1 MSRRPRGHRSPTPT
15 HPARDPPERTLRARR
30 PDGRPEPRPGRGN
43 AERPDHR
50 QLARPALIGGSYT
63 FSEIGGSWQRCR
75 RRTANG
81 GEGTVLVA
89 QQAAGDPQA
98 AGPEAAAR
106 TETATLGFDPAVPNP
121 ARMWNY
127 WLGGKD
133 NYAADRE
140 LAARVQEI
148 APAIPHGARLARRFL
163 GDAVT
168 RLAVE
173 HGIRQFL
180 DIGSGLPTADNT
192 HEVARR
198 AAPDARVVYA
208 DHDPVVVTHARALL
222 GAAAEEEGTGVLHA
236 DLRDTDAI
244 LAGAAATLDLAR
256 PVAVLLIAVLHF
268 IPDADD
274 PWAIT
279 ARLMRP
285 LPSGSFLVI
294 GHGASDITNQSAAE
308 DAVGRYNER
317 ASAQIT
323 LRTRD
328 QVARF
333 FDGLELIP
341 PGLAPLS
348 QWWPGEPGA
357 AASGSQEAYCGIGR
371 KP

>member
-1 MSRRPRGHRSPTPT
+1 MHQAGDWGGLDCGAT
-15 HPARDPPERTLRARR
+15 
-30 PDGRPEPRPGRGN
+30 
-43 AERPDHR
+43 R
-50 QLARPALIGGSYT
+50 QS
-63 FSEIGGSWQRCR
+63 
-75 RRTANG
+75 G
-81 GEGTVLVA
+81 GEGKVLVA

-98 AGPEAAAR
+98 AGPEAAAG
-106 TETATLGFDPAVPNP
+106 TGTAGTGTAGTGAAALGFDPAVPNP

-140 LAARVQEI
+140 LAERARQALPSLPVI
-148 APAIPHGARLARRFL
+148 ARLARRFL

-198 AAPDARVVYA
+198 AAPDARVVYV

-222 GAAAEEEGTGVLHA
+222 GAAGRDAGTSVLHA

-256 PVAVLLIAVLHF
+256 PAAVLLIGVLHF

-274 PWAIT
+274 PWGIT

-294 GHGASDITNQSAAE
+294 GHAAADIEAEAARMAE
-308 DAVGRYNER
+308 DVYNQR
-317 ASAQIT
+317 SSARIVP
-323 LRTRD
+323 RTRD

-348 QWWPGEPGA
+348 QGPPDDWSGDDDHA
-357 AASGSQEAYCGIGR
+357 ARALAGYCGIGR

>member
-1 MSRRPRGHRSPTPT
+1 M
-15 HPARDPPERTLRARR
+15 
-30 PDGRPEPRPGRGN
+30 
-43 AERPDHR
+43 
-50 QLARPALIGGSYT
+50 
-63 FSEIGGSWQRCR
+63 
-75 RRTANG
+75 
-81 GEGTVLVA
+81 A

-98 AGPEAAAR
+98 AGPEAAAD
-106 TETATLGFDPAVPNP
+106 TGTAGTGAAALGFDPAVPNP

-140 LAARVQEI
+140 LAARVQELL
-148 APAIPHGARLARRFL
+148 PALPAGARLARRFL

-274 PWAIT
+274 PWGIT

-294 GHGASDITNQSAAE
+294 GHAAADIGSTFTEAM
-308 DAVGRYNER
+308 GRYNER
-317 ASAQIT
+317 ASSQVT
-323 LRTRD
+323 PRTRD

-341 PGLAPLS
+341 PGLVPGS
-348 QWWPGEPGA
+348 QWWPGQPGA
-357 AASGSQEAYCGIGR
+357 AAPGSQEAYCGIGR

>member
-89 QQAAGDPQA
+89 QQA

-236 DLRDTDAI
+236 DLRDTEAI